1 MGYPPTRTT
10 SYYEGGYGD
19 WKYNQRGGNL
29 IASGEGGILMNRKIS
44 PQLNKPGPLE
54 PVRFVAFMPKTP
66 VKKDKGRKIIVTIV
80 NSIIDLPCLRD
91 SSPCFTDSR
100 ASTTPACLYP
110 ASVH

>member
-1 MGYPPTRTT
+1 
-10 SYYEGGYGD
+10 
-19 WKYNQRGGNL
+19 
-29 IASGEGGILMNRKIS
+29 
-44 PQLNKPGPLE
+44 
-54 PVRFVAFMPKTP
+54 MPKTP

-110 ASVH
+110 ASVRYIEKEQNYGEVLTAVSKPRDPSRRRKYSLLHSSRIAALSTDLVSYQVARAQWSSSN